1 MKIRR
6 IELYNFRQYKGK
18 QVIDFSCDDIKNVT
32 VLVGENTSGK
42 TTFIRA
48 FEWCLYDNL
57 AWQDTPTRWKDDNL
71 LNLEVA
77 SKMIVNNVEKVS
89 VMLEILDDN
98 GNEYQIKRTQD
109 YVCNSNKIT
118 SKPSRVEVWKKNE
131 IGEFKLTPI
140 KDNDATI
147 RDFLPLDFAKFFFF
161 GGERLA
167 TITDDTKLSKYI
179 KTLTG
184 LSNLEKANV
193 YLEDIIKTFKRKI
206 HKNPNAEQ
214 YEKEKENLQSE
225 INSSN
230 SQLDNAIEQFK
241 YYEDEVNKLNQT
253 LKDNQKTKQ
262 KQQEREDLHND
273 LAQKQLELQN
283 AKKDFIK
290 YFNNNASTYFVQP
303 LINQVEGILKNYQ
316 DSKLQEKENLPK
328 NDIPYISKDVFKYIM
343 QNKVCL
349 CGANLEENPKSLEH
363 LKELME
369 KRNYKPPVDKLEKS
383 VNTYQNYIQS
393 KHINCFNN
401 FKLQYANILGI
412 NKRIDEIEDELSN
425 IKNFLQSVKDLKKV
439 EENLEQK
446 SKQKK
451 EWDTKKY
458 NLQRK
463 IDNNKDKIEELENKI
478 ALSIENTEFN
488 KKQQT
493 YIAYAQDTKN
503 WICESLDKRTIE
515 VKTTLQ
521 DKINGT
527 FQKMYHGNRQIQIGD
542 GSDEYKVIYT
552 GGYLEESDG
561 LKAVKNFAFIVG
573 LIELAKQKLS
583 DTDTE
588 DLQRHFP
595 LVMDAPFSNVDEIH
609 ISNIC
614 DIIPTS
620 ASQVIISVMDK
631 DWEVARKNLERYVG
645 KSYTIIKSI
654 GDDGRKKETVTT
666 IKEAL

>member
-1 MKIRR
+1 MKIKK

-18 QVIDFSCDDIKNVT
+18 QVIEFSCNDTKNVT

-57 AWQDTPTRWKDDNL
+57 AWQDTPTRWKDESL

-118 SKPSRVEVWKKNE
+118 SRPSKVEVWRKDE
-131 IGEFKLTPI
+131 TGEFKLTPI
-140 KDNDATI
+140 RDNDATI

-167 TITDDTKLSKYI
+167 TITNDTKLSTYI

-184 LSNLEKANV
+184 LSNLEKTNI
-193 YLEDIIKTFKRKI
+193 YLEDIIKTFKRRQ
-206 HKNPNAEQ
+206 HKSPNAEQ
-214 YEKEKENLQSE
+214 YEKDIEDLKSKIDANKPK
-225 INSSN
+225 
-230 SQLDNAIEQFK
+230 LDNAKEQFE
-241 YYEDEVNKLNQT
+241 YFENEVSRLSQI
-253 LKDNQKTKQ
+253 LKDNQKT
-262 KQQEREDLHND
+262 QQEQLKREKL
-273 LAQKQLELQN
+273 QKELKEQKSKLQD
-283 AKKDFIK
+283 AKRDFIK
-290 YFNNNASTYFVQP
+290 YFNNSAIIYFSKP
-303 LINQVEGILKNYQ
+303 LIEQIQDVLKEY
-316 DSKLQEKENLPK
+316 KKVKEQEKANLPK
-328 NDIPYISKDVFKYIM
+328 DNIPYVSEDIFNYIM
-343 QNKVCL
+343 HNRVCL
-349 CGANLEENPKSLEH
+349 CGSTVEEHSQAWEH
-363 LKELME
+363 LNELMA
-369 KRNYKPPVDKLEKS
+369 KVNYKPPIDQLKKPIID
-383 VNTYQNYIQS
+383 YQNHLQS
-393 KHINCFNN
+393 KQIEFYNM
-401 FKLQYANILGI
+401 FKSKYDNILEI
-412 NKRIDEIEDELSN
+412 NRKIDEIEDSLVE
-425 IKNFLQSVKDLKKV
+425 IGKFLASVKDLKKV
-439 EENLEQK
+439 EEELEEK
-446 SKQKK
+446 IKLKR
-451 EWDTKKY
+451 EWNDKHY
-458 NLQRK
+458 NLK
-463 IDNNKDKIEELENKI
+463 HEMDNDNDKIKDLENKI
-478 ALSIENTEFN
+478 TLSIENTEFN
-488 KKQQT
+488 KKQQR
-493 YIAYAQDTKN
+493 YIAYAQDTKD
-503 WICESLDKRTIE
+503 WICKSLDKRTAE

-521 DKINGT
+521 EKVNGT

-542 GSDEYKVIYT
+542 DTDEYKVIYT

-573 LIELAKQKLS
+573 LIELAKRKLS
-583 DTDTE
+583 DTE

-645 KSYTIIKSI
+645 KSYKIVKSV

-666 IKEAL
+666 IKEV

>member
-1 MKIRR
+1 MKIKR
-6 IELYNFRQYKGK
+6 IELYNFRQYKDK
-18 QVIDFSCDDIKNVT
+18 QVIDFSCDDTKNVT
-32 VLVGENTSGK
+32 ILIGENTSGK
-42 TTFIRA
+42 TTFVRA

-77 SKMIVNNVEKVS
+77 SKMIVNNSEKVY

-98 GNEYQIKRTQD
+98 GNEYQIKRSQE
-109 YVCNSNKIT
+109 YVCNANKINSRP
-118 SKPSRVEVWKKNE
+118 SKVEVWKKNE
-131 IGEFKLTPI
+131 IGEFKPTPI

-147 RDFLPLDFAKFFFF
+147 RDFLPVEFAKFFFF

-167 TITDDTKLSKYI
+167 TITDDTNLSKYI

-184 LSNLEKANV
+184 LSNLEKASV
-193 YLEDIIKTFKRKI
+193 YLDDVIKTFKRKI

-214 YEKEKENLQSE
+214 YEKEIENLQSE
-225 INSSN
+225 IDSSTL
-230 SQLDNAIEQFK
+230 QLNNAIEQLN
-241 YYEDEVNKLNQT
+241 YYENEVNNLKQI
-253 LKDNQKTKQ
+253 LKDNQKTKEKQISREKLENNLEQQ
-262 KQQEREDLHND
+262 KEKL
-273 LAQKQLELQN
+273 QKD
-283 AKKDFIK
+283 KKDFIR
-290 YFNNNASTYFVQP
+290 YFNNNASVYFSQP
-303 LINQVEGILKNYQ
+303 LIKQVESVLMNYLN
-316 DSKLQEKENLPK
+316 SKEKEKEKENLPK
-328 NDIPYISKDVFKYIM
+328 NNIPYISKDIFNYIM

-349 CGANLEENPKSLEH
+349 CGANLEENPKALEH
-363 LKELME
+363 LNELMG
-369 KRNYKPPVDKLEKS
+369 KINYKPPVDRLEKS
-383 VNTYQNYIQS
+383 VNIYRNYIQS
-393 KHINCFNN
+393 KYFDFYDN
-401 FKLQYANILGI
+401 FKLKYDNILET
-412 NKRIDEIEDELSN
+412 NKKIDEIEDELSE
-425 IKNFLQSVKDLKKV
+425 ITNFLQSAKDLKKV
-439 EENLEQK
+439 EEDLEQK
-446 SKQKK
+446 SKQKE
-451 EWDTKKY
+451 EWGTKKY
-458 NLQRK
+458 NLQHK
-463 IDNNKDKIEELENKI
+463 LDNNKEKIKELENKI
-478 ALSIENTEFN
+478 TLSIENTEFN

-493 YIAYAQDTKN
+493 YIAYAQNTKD
-503 WICESLDKRTIE
+503 WICKSLDKRTIE

-527 FQKMYHGNRQIQIGD
+527 FQKMYHGNRQIQIGE
-542 GSDEYKVIYT
+542 GSDEYKVVYT

-583 DTDTE
+583 DTE

-645 KSYTIIKSI
+645 KSYMIVKSV
-654 GDDGRKKETVTT
+654 GDDGRKKETITT
-666 IKEAL
+666 IKEV